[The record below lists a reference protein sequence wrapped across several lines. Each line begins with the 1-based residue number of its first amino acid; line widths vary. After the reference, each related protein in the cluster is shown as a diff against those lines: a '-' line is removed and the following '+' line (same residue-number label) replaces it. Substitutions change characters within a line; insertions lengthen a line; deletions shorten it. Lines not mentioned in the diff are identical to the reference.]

1 MSNTRTDRQQ
11 ERDFD
16 GTYPGSSNSDHIP
29 RKTKPYKPLT
39 GKAGIAQANR
49 IDAAESRAAIE
60 REKELGSGPLEARM
74 ASIDKIHELRRD
86 VLGHQN
92 GRTAVAETTE
102 VQPVD
107 VPEYPEAAPG
117 EQAKLFE

>member
-16 GTYPGSSNSDHIP
+16 GTFPGSSNSDHIP
-29 RKTKPYKPLT
+29 RASKPYKPRT

-49 IDAAESRAAIE
+49 INAAENQAAID
-60 REKELGSGPLEARM
+60 RAKELGSGPLEARM
-74 ASIDKIHELRRD
+74 ASIDKIHEVRRD

-92 GRTAVAETTE
+92 GHTAVAETTQ
-102 VQPVD
+102 VQPIE
-107 VPEYPEAAPG
+107 VPAYPEAAPG